1 MNFIEINITY
11 IFVIHCLLMNIRD
24 SFFILDLKMKIEK
37 KLEVYNPN
45 LKAHLSNQLY
55 DEYLIKSRIY
65 NEILE
70 LLETIDIT
78 RERIEE
84 FLLKKIELSNELI
97 KNTEIEAE
105 IEKNNLIVKEYQDL
119 IKLVMDP

>member
-1 MNFIEINITY
+1 
-11 IFVIHCLLMNIRD
+11 MNIRD

-70 LLETIDIT
+70 LMDTIDIT
-78 RERIEE
+78 RESIVE
-84 FLLKKIELSNELI
+84 FLQKKIELSNELI
-97 KNTEIEAE
+97 KNTKIETE
-105 IEKNNLIVKEYQDL
+105 FEKNIQIVKEYQDL

>member
-1 MNFIEINITY
+1 
-11 IFVIHCLLMNIRD
+11 MNIRD

-84 FLLKKIELSNELI
+84 FLLKKIELSNKII
-97 KNTEIEAE
+97 KNTKIEAE
-105 IEKNNLIVKEYQDL
+105 IEKNSLIVKEYQDL
-119 IKLVMDP
+119 IKLLMDP